1 MLREGCRVHKKR
13 IAPETPSRFQR
24 LLIPM
29 NDPTQTLLQQYVDSP
44 RVAEITRQCQSGS
57 ARIQLKGLAGALESF
72 LIAASYRKAG
82 GHYLVVATDKE
93 EAAYIQNTIGALLPK
108 KQVRLLPDSFRRPL
122 YYEVLDPTNV
132 LLRTETINYLTHAQS
147 RGEIVV
153 TYPEAL
159 FEQVVAPQE
168 LTSTRIEL
176 KQGESI
182 DINTIIEVLVEYGFK
197 REDFVYEP
205 GQFSIR
211 GGIVD
216 IFSYGNEYPYRIE
229 LFDEEVESIRTFDPL
244 EQLSRDKVAY
254 VSIVP
259 NLNTR
264 FGRDQKTSIFEVL
277 PDNTC
282 IWMKD
287 YQLVIDKLE
296 ECFTRAN
303 TFAESLAV
311 IDDEELKRI
320 FRDRAFIRP
329 GEVLQDLEDKAIVFF
344 SDYKQSL
351 PLTSTIDCRA
361 KPQPSFNKNFDL
373 LIRNLLE
380 NTAAGWKNNIFAGS
394 PKQIER
400 FYAIFQDLQAD
411 IRWEPVNTAI
421 HAGFIDPEMQL
432 ACYTDH
438 QIFERYH
445 RYRLRKGF
453 TKDKALN
460 LRMLRD
466 LTPGD
471 LVVHLDHGVGR
482 FSGLE
487 KLEVGGRTQESVRL
501 IYKNNDILYVG
512 INSLHKLSKY
522 TGKDGS
528 LPRLDKIGGDAWKN
542 LKQRTK
548 KKMKDMA
555 GELIKLYAQ
564 RKATAGHAFP
574 PDGHLQNELEASFIY
589 EDTPDQLKAT
599 NAVKKDMMA
608 TNPMDRLI
616 CGDVG
621 FGKTEIA
628 IRAAFKAAE
637 DGKQVAIL
645 VPTTILALQHY
656 RTFKERLDPFGMTV
670 EYVNRFR
677 SAKEKTAIYKRLAAG
692 EIDLLIG
699 THAIL
704 SNKVKFKALGL
715 LVIDEEQKFGVK
727 AKEKLR
733 AMQVNVDT
741 LTLTATPI
749 PRTMQFSL
757 MNARD
762 MSVLRTAPPN
772 RQPIHT
778 EVRQF
783 NEEVIKEAIEQE
795 VFRGGQAFFVH
806 NRVKNLTDISVMLRK
821 LCPEVQFATAH
832 GQMDPKELEK
842 TLLEFIDRRYEVL
855 ICTNI
860 IETGLDIS
868 NANTIIINN
877 AHQFGLSDLHQLRG
891 RVGRSNKKAF
901 CYLIAPPISVLTPE
915 ARKRLRT
922 LEEFSDLG
930 SGFNIAM
937 KDLDIRGAGNLL
949 GGEQS
954 GFIAD
959 IGYETYQRILEEAV
973 RELKQGAFKDTFA
986 DQMTEVSD
994 FVREVNI
1001 ETDTEMLIPTDYVES
1016 TAERLRLYQ
1025 QLDTLPDETALQSFA
1040 TALKDRFGPVP
1051 VQVEELFD
1059 GLRLRWLCR
1068 NLGFERVNLKNN
1080 KLVLSFIED
1089 AQSLYYDSD
1098 AFHTLSQIIA
1108 TEGLLRGLKLK
1119 QSPRRLLLIK
1129 ENVPSLAAAQDV
1141 LEGLKQRLDTALKE
1155 KKEERLAG

>member
-1 MLREGCRVHKKR
+1 M
-13 IAPETPSRFQR
+13 S
-24 LLIPM
+24 M
-29 NDPTQTLLQQYVDSP
+29 NDPAQALLQRYTDSP
-44 RVAEITRQCQSGS
+44 RIADI
-57 ARIQLKGLAGALESF
+57 ARLSQEGNARLQIKGLAGALESF
-72 LIAASYRKAG
+72 LIAATYRKAG

-93 EAAYIQNTIGALLPK
+93 EAAYIQNTISSLLPK
-108 KQVRLLPDSFRRPL
+108 KQIRLLPDSFRRPL

-132 LLRTETINYLTHAQS
+132 LLRTETINYLTHS
-147 RGEIVV
+147 KSKGEIVV

-168 LTSTRIEL
+168 LTNARIEL
-176 KQGESI
+176 TKGEI
-182 DINTIIEVLVEYGFK
+182 LDVDTIIDVLVEYGFK
-197 REDFVYEP
+197 RQDFVYEP

-211 GGIVD
+211 GGIID
-216 IFSYGNEYPYRIE
+216 IFSYGNEYPYRVE
-229 LFDEEVESIRTFDPL
+229 LFDDEIESIRTFDPL
-244 EQLSRDKVAY
+244 EQLSVEKVEY

-259 NLNTR
+259 NINTKFSR
-264 FGRDQKTSIFEVL
+264 EQKTSIFEVL
-277 PDNTC
+277 PENTY

-287 YQLVIDKLE
+287 FQLLMDKLN
-296 ECFTRAN
+296 ECFKRAN
-303 TFAESLAV
+303 DFAQNLTI
-311 IDDEELKRI
+311 IDDKELAQI

-329 GEVLQDLEDKAIVFF
+329 GEVLEDVRDKPIVFF
-344 SDYKQSL
+344 TNYKQSL
-351 PLTSTIDCRA
+351 PIDHTIDCRA

-380 NTAAGWKNNIFAGS
+380 NTSGGLQNILFAGS
-394 PKQIER
+394 AKQIER
-400 FYAIFQDLQAD
+400 FYAIFKDLGAD
-411 IRWEPVNTAI
+411 IRWEPINTAI

-501 IYKNNDILYVG
+501 VYKNNDILYVG
-512 INSLHKLSKY
+512 INSLHKLSKF
-522 TGKDGS
+522 TGKDGT

-542 LKQRTK
+542 LKTRTK

-555 GELIKLYAQ
+555 GELIKLYAK
-564 RKATAGHAFP
+564 RKATPGHAFP
-574 PDGHLQNELEASFIY
+574 PDGHLQNELEATFIY

-599 NAVKKDMMA
+599 NAVKQDMMA
-608 TNPMDRLI
+608 SNPMDRLI

-628 IRAAFKAAE
+628 VRAAFKAAE

-656 RTFKERLDPFGMTV
+656 RTFKERLEPFGMTV
-670 EYVNRFR
+670 DYVNRFR
-677 SAKEKTAIYKRLAAG
+677 TAKEKTAIYKRLADG

-704 SNKVKFKALGL
+704 SNKVKFKDLGL

-733 AMQVNVDT
+733 AIQVNVDT

-783 NEEVIKEAIEQE
+783 NEEVIKDAIENE

-806 NRVKNLTDISVMLRK
+806 NRVKSLTDMSVMLRK
-821 LCPEVQFATAH
+821 LCPDVQFATAH

-842 TLLEFIDRRYEVL
+842 TLLEFIDRRYDVL

-973 RELKQGAFKDTFA
+973 RELKQGAFKEVFA

-1001 ETDTEMLIPTDYVES
+1001 ETDTEMLIPTNYVES
-1016 TAERLRLYQ
+1016 TQERLRLYQ
-1025 QLDTLPDETALQSFA
+1025 QLDGIPDEAGLEEFAKALV
-1040 TALKDRFGPVP
+1040 DRFGAIPP
-1051 VQVEELFD
+1051 QVEELFD

-1068 NLGFERVNLKNN
+1068 QLGFERVNLKNN
-1080 KLVLSFIED
+1080 KLLLSFIED
-1089 AQSLYYDSD
+1089 AQSLFYDSE
-1098 AFHTLSQIIA
+1098 AFKTLSHIIA

-1119 QSPRRLLLIK
+1119 QTPRRLMLVK
-1129 ENVPSLAAAQDV
+1129 ENVKSLAAAQDV
-1141 LEGLKQRLDTALKE
+1141 LQGLKERLDTAMEE
-1155 KKEERLAG
+1155 KRGEESLAG

>member
-1 MLREGCRVHKKR
+1 MAL
-13 IAPETPSRFQR
+13 
-24 LLIPM
+24 
-29 NDPTQTLLQQYVDSP
+29 NDPTQEILQLYTDSP
-44 RVAEITRQCQSGS
+44 RVAEIVRISQSGNT
-57 ARIQLKGLAGALESF
+57 RLQLKGLAGSLESF
-72 LIAASYRKAG
+72 LVAATYRQAG

-93 EAAYIQNTIGALLPK
+93 EAAYIQNTISALLPK
-108 KQVRLLPDSFRRPL
+108 KQIRLLPDSFRRPL

-132 LLRTETINYLTHAQS
+132 LLRTETINYLTHS
-147 RGEIVV
+147 KSKGEIVV

-159 FEQVVAPQE
+159 FEQVVAPAE
-168 LTSTRIEL
+168 LSSARIEL
-176 KQGESI
+176 TKGEVL
-182 DINTIIEVLVEYGFK
+182 DVDTIIEILIEYGFK
-197 REDFVYEP
+197 RQDFVYEP

-229 LFDEEVESIRTFDPL
+229 LFDDEIESIRTFDPL
-244 EQLSRDKVAY
+244 EQLSVENVEY

-259 NLNTR
+259 NINTKFTR
-264 FGRDQKTSIFEVL
+264 EQKTSIFEVL
-277 PDNTC
+277 PANTT

-287 YQLVIDKLE
+287 FQLLMDKLN
-296 ECFTRAN
+296 ECFKRAED
-303 TFAESLAV
+303 FAQNLTI
-311 IDDEELKRI
+311 IDDQELAQI

-329 GEVLQDLEDKAIVFF
+329 GEVLEDVKDKPIVFF
-344 SDYKQSL
+344 TNYKQSL
-351 PLTSTIDCRA
+351 PITHTIDCRA

-380 NTAAGWKNNIFAGS
+380 NTSGGVKNYVFAGS

-400 FYAIFQDLQAD
+400 FYAIFQDLNAG
-411 IRWEPVNTAI
+411 IRWEPINTAI
-421 HAGFIDPEMQL
+421 HAGFIDPDMQL

-501 IYKNNDILYVG
+501 IYKNNDVLYVG

-522 TGKDGS
+522 TGKDGT
-528 LPRLDKIGGDAWKN
+528 LPRLDKIGGDAWKK
-542 LKQRTK
+542 LKSRTK

-564 RKATAGHAFP
+564 RKATPGHAFP

-589 EDTPDQLKAT
+589 EDTPDQLSAT
-599 NAVKKDMMA
+599 NAVKQDMMKGS
-608 TNPMDRLI
+608 PMDRLI

-628 IRAAFKAAE
+628 LRAAFKAAE
-637 DGKQVAIL
+637 DGKQVAVL
-645 VPTTILALQHY
+645 VPTTILALQHF
-656 RTFKERLDPFGMTV
+656 RTFKERLEPFGMTV
-670 EYVNRFR
+670 DYVNRFR
-677 SAKEKTAIYKRLAAG
+677 SAKEKTAIYKKLADG

-704 SNKVKFKALGL
+704 SNKVKFKDLGL

-783 NEEVIKEAIEQE
+783 NEEVIKEAIEHE

-806 NRVKNLTDISVMLRK
+806 NRVKSLDDIVVMLRK
-821 LCPEVQFATAH
+821 LSPDVQFAKAH
-832 GQMDPKELEK
+832 GQMDPKDLEQ
-842 TLLEFIDRRYEVL
+842 TLLEFIDRKFDVL
-855 ICTNI
+855 VCTNI

-877 AHQFGLSDLHQLRG
+877 SHQFGLSDLHQLRG

-973 RELKQGAFKDTFA
+973 RELKQGEFKDVFA
-986 DQMTEVSD
+986 DQMTEISD

-1001 ETDTEMLIPTDYVES
+1001 ETDAEMLIPTNYVES
-1016 TAERLRLYQ
+1016 TQERLRLYQ
-1025 QLDTLPDETALQSFA
+1025 TLDSVPDEEGLQKFA
-1040 TALKDRFGPVP
+1040 KTLVDRFGAIPS
-1051 VQVEELFD
+1051 QVEELFD
-1059 GLRLRWLCR
+1059 GLRLRWQCR
-1068 NLGFERVNLKNN
+1068 QLGFERLVLKNN
-1080 KLVLSFIED
+1080 KLICSFVENP
-1089 AQSLYYDSD
+1089 QSPFYESD
-1098 AFHTLSQIIA
+1098 GFQVISQIIA
-1108 TEGLLRGLKLK
+1108 TEGVLRGFQFK
-1119 QSPRRLLLIK
+1119 QTPRRLSIVK
-1129 ENVPSLAAAQDV
+1129 DRVPSLAAAQDI
-1141 LEGLKQRLDTALKE
+1141 LEGLVKRLDVVLAE
-1155 KKEERLAG
+1155 KREEESLAG